1 MPQVTLIT
9 PPGRGAV
16 ATIRIVGVAA
26 LERPFPLWRAANGR
40 PLVEQSI
47 DRVCFGRWGKLSP
60 EEVVLCRTA
69 ADVAEIHCHGGTAA
83 VSRIIGDLEAQGCD
97 ARPWQQTAKQSFGLI
112 EAECREALTRA
123 TTMRTAD
130 VLWQQCEGRLTK
142 VFSELEAMPPQR
154 ASDRAAQLLRW
165 AEFGQH
171 LTEPWQVVLCGRPN
185 VGKSSLINALVG
197 YGRSIV
203 YDQPGTTRDVVTAE
217 TALDGWPIEFSD
229 TAGLRDEADELESAG
244 IARAQERLRAADLR
258 ILLLDSSR
266 PLTDDDRRLLAAW
279 PDALVVAHKSDL
291 PTAWEDGP
299 PDAIPVSSL
308 RGSGLE
314 ELTATIVSRLVPAV
328 PPPLTPLPVTA
339 RQVEFLRRLR
349 EQTERDV

>member
-1 MPQVTLIT
+1 MSYVSVIT
-9 PPGRGAV
+9 PPGRAAV
-16 ATIRIVGVAA
+16 ATIRVTGADV
-26 LERPFPLWRAANGR
+26 LEHPASLWSAANGR
-40 PLVEQSI
+40 PLSEQPVG
-47 DRVCFGRWGKLSP
+47 RVCFGRWGEASP
-60 EEVVLCRTA
+60 EEVVVCRIDS
-69 ADVAEIHCHGGTAA
+69 DVVEFHCHGGQAA
-83 VSRIIGDLEAQGCD
+83 VSRIVGDLEARGCEVRSWREIEPEGAD
-97 ARPWQQTAKQSFGLI
+97 RI

-130 VLWQQCEGRLTK
+130 VLWQQCQGKLSGL
-142 VFSELEAMPPQR
+142 FAELERMPSDEAR
-154 ASDRAAQLLRW
+154 AQAAELLRW
-165 AEFGQH
+165 AEFGRH

-244 IARAQERLRAADLR
+244 IARAMDRLAAAELR

-266 PLTDDDRRLLAAW
+266 PLSDDDRRLLADW

-291 PTAWEDGP
+291 PTAWSDEL
-299 PDAIPVSSL
+299 PDALPVSSL
-308 RGSGLE
+308 TGSGLE
-314 ELTATIVSRLVPAV
+314 ELTATIVDRLVPAV
-328 PPPLTPLPVTA
+328 PPPLTMVPVTP
-339 RQVEFLRRLR
+339 RQVEFLKRFL
-349 EQTERDV
+349 